1 MLESSAWHPLHGK
14 VGLTVSG
21 TILSLELR
29 ILIVWKHIKA
39 MKVVPDTCATSQWI
53 CCYAVFPLPI
63 AVPLEVPKSLQL
75 NFPFH

>member
-1 MLESSAWHPLHGK
+1 MLESSAWYPLHGK

-39 MKVVPDTCATSQWI
+39 MKVVPDTCATS
-53 CCYAVFPLPI
+53 
-63 AVPLEVPKSLQL
+63 
-75 NFPFH
+75 